1 MNRSDTPHVRRAIT
15 MTRNDE
21 IRRRVE
27 EADIARSATRSA
39 AAQHIGELARR
50 HATIADQ
57 LADIERQLGDALAEA
72 QAVIDI
78 PELARFTE
86 VSPADL
92 TRWLT
97 NRKPTRAKRKKPAQQ
112 SKARESTST
121 PTRASAGTPASA
133 RSDGLPASAP

>member
-1 MNRSDTPHVRRAIT
+1 MT
-15 MTRNDE
+15 MSDE

-39 AAQHIGELARR
+39 AAQRIGELAGR

-57 LADIERQLGDALAEA
+57 LADVERQLGDALAEA

-86 VSPADL
+86 VSPVDL

-97 NRKPTRAKRKKPAQQ
+97 NRKPTRAKRKPARPG
-112 SKARESTST
+112 KARASSRT
-121 PTRASAGTPASA
+121 PTEAPATTASDPASSPSTVHA
-133 RSDGLPASAP
+133 HVTATP